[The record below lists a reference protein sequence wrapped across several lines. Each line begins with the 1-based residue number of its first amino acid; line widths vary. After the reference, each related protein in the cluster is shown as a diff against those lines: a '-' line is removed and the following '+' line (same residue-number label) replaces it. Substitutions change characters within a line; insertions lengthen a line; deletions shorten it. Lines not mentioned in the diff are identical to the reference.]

1 MPPAPEA
8 CAPPGQTGS
17 GGKQHEP
24 NGNPDRGPGGGG
36 HRRRALRRALL
47 TARGAVHDIRAKS
60 RTDFVTDVD
69 MRVQAMLRSRLGELA
84 PGVQFMGEEQDNAA
98 IDPSRPCWILDP
110 VDGTTNLIR
119 GLNHSAVSLAL
130 AEGGRPYSAPS
141 STPTPA
147 SSSPRA
153 PAAALT

>member
-1 MPPAPEA
+1 MSQTEILTAALEA
-8 CAPPGQTGS
+8 EVIAAVRSAG
-17 GGKQHEP
+17 
-24 NGNPDRGPGGGG
+24 
-36 HRRRALRRALL
+36 ALL